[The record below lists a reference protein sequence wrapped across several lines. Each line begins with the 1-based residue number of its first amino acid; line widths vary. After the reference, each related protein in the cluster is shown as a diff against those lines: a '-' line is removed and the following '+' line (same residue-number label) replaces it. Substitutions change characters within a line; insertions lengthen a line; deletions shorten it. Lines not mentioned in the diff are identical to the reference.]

1 MKLLIKLF
9 ALMLVISIS
18 SAFAQSESESFSIGK
33 IITINSKALNQE
45 RQIIVNLPDEYNST
59 NQRYPVLYVLNSEQ
73 NFKHAV
79 GTESYLAETQI
90 IPKHIVVGI
99 DIKNIKS

>member
-1 MKLLIKLF
+1 MIAILYRLEKLLHIKSKFLN
-9 ALMLVISIS
+9 
-18 SAFAQSESESFSIGK
+18 EERK
-33 IITINSKALNQE
+33 IY
-45 RQIIVNLPDEYNST
+45 VYLPEGYDST
-59 NQRYPVLYVLNSEQ
+59 NEKYPVLYVLNSEL

-99 DIKNIKS
+99 DIKNISFDLNEIDHSIEKISFIHKR